1 MLLIGETYV
10 RSTVGEARNTWLV
23 KPFGKYSFSSHRSCM
38 LLCAIPFVTFS
49 VAGVGENRCL
59 EERHCWKKAAEG
71 RFLFLFSWTEDT
83 LIVLVLIL
91 FALAYFTPYL

>member
-1 MLLIGETYV
+1 MLLIREPYV

-49 VAGVGENRCL
+49 VAGVGEN
-59 EERHCWKKAAEG
+59 
-71 RFLFLFSWTEDT
+71 
-83 LIVLVLIL
+83 
-91 FALAYFTPYL
+91 